1 MRVNCFTVIK
11 FIFRSCSL
19 LVHFF
24 IDPVMTFFCVI
35 PPDFVF
41 RKEKET
47 FLPINLSFGL
57 RLFIHNLMLV
67 LLTTTLI
74 ALNVGGDGGGLPWW
88 LWIAFLLEERSPNVP
103 DSILMTGLRNFA
115 HFLIENKGNL
125 VFVFSPS
132 DYFLGF
138 FMATV
143 LLFNNIVADLL
154 IKCEIGIL
162 DVVGFILLEIG
173 GMVPMLHPSMALVTV
188 QALGASGVLQGSDAL
203 AEVPQRA
210 FLGLSQGILT

>member
-1 MRVNCFTVIK
+1 
-11 FIFRSCSL
+11 
-19 LVHFF
+19 
-24 IDPVMTFFCVI
+24 
-35 PPDFVF
+35 
-41 RKEKET
+41 
-47 FLPINLSFGL
+47 
-57 RLFIHNLMLV
+57 
-67 LLTTTLI
+67 
-74 ALNVGGDGGGLPWW
+74 
-88 LWIAFLLEERSPNVP
+88 
-103 DSILMTGLRNFA
+103 MTGLRNFA
-115 HFLIENKGNL
+115 HFLIESKGNL
-125 VFVFSPS
+125 VFVFNPS

-188 QALGASGVLQGSDAL
+188 QALGAPGVLQGSDAL